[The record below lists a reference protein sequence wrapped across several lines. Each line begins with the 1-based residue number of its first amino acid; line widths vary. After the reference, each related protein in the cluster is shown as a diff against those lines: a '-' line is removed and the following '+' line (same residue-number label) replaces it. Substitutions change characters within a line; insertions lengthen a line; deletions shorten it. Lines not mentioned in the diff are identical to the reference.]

1 MDTIAAQC
9 RGIESALTELV
20 GKTGYEIIKRG
31 CGTFFYTASLTPG
44 QIQMLQ
50 KLKLPPGI
58 GPDKKMSLLS
68 DRNPGPGLVAKQGS
82 SQVVEKRKVAADL
95 ISQNDAGWD
104 LVFVSAHPPTVHS
117 PTSPVP
123 AYFYYNNFVSMKQKQ
138 PVLVYVADSGADGE
152 LKEFQRQYSSN
163 GQMMTENV
171 IKGWIHAGPAKSER
185 ADDWW
190 SLTKGD
196 YDDSLGHGTCVAQK
210 IGGLSMGINKNPYM
224 IIVRLEFKA
233 PLHSMMLALE
243 KIADDLLTRKK
254 CGEDV
259 RGNVVINISVGYEEI
274 GSVNMENML
283 PLLERLFNE
292 FQAVI
297 VAAAG
302 NDATDGDL
310 ETRVHPAAFAQLPNS
325 PIISVGGVG
334 YTGDRVTWSRGGL
347 GLTVSAPHFVTCM
360 HERPPLREEQVVEM
374 SGTSFASPIVSGVV
388 SAWLSD
394 DELGPKLRGDLTNVP
409 RRVKALVEKL
419 SYMRP
424 GASVAGVWNGVDAN
438 NPQDWPPEIPI
449 LS

>member
-1 MDTIAAQC
+1 M
-9 RGIESALTELV
+9 
-20 GKTGYEIIKRG
+20 
-31 CGTFFYTASLTPG
+31 
-44 QIQMLQ
+44 
-50 KLKLPPGI
+50 
-58 GPDKKMSLLS
+58 LS
-68 DRNPGPGLVAKQGS
+68 DRNSGPGPVAEQGS
-82 SQVVEKRKVAADL
+82 SQGVEKRKVAADL

-104 LVFVSAHPPTVHS
+104 LVFVSAHPPTVRS

-123 AYFYYNNFVSMKQKQ
+123 AYFYYNSFVSSKHGQ
-138 PVLVYVADSGADGE
+138 PVLVYVVDSGADGE
-152 LKEFQRQYSSN
+152 LKEFQREYSSN
-163 GQMMTENV
+163 GQMVTENV
-171 IKGWIHAGPAKSER
+171 IKGWIHAGPVKSAR

-210 IGGLSMGINKNPYM
+210 IGGLSKGINKNPYM
-224 IIVRLEFKA
+224 IIVRLEYQA
-233 PLHSMMLALE
+233 PLHSMILALE
-243 KIADDLLTRKK
+243 KIADDLVMRKK
-254 CGEDV
+254 HGEDV
-259 RGNVVINISVGYEEI
+259 RGKVVINLSVGYEEI
-274 GSVNMENML
+274 GSVNMDNML
-283 PLLERLFNE
+283 PLLKRLFNE

-310 ETRVHPAAFAQLPNS
+310 ETHVHPAAFSQLPNS

-360 HERPPLREEQVVEM
+360 HERPPVRKEEVVEM

-419 SYMRP
+419 SYMRL

-438 NPQDWPPEIPI
+438 YPQEWPPGIPT